1 MVIEGWAG
9 GGARKR
15 EVRSHQSKRFS
26 RVLGGSALL
35 PGSCTLSPQRWIS
48 DVPSTD
54 TIASTATTVP
64 ESGPPPP
71 KALEKAIGARIDFL
85 GYGTGAAT
93 QQWNKDQ
100 ENAKK
105 DAAAGNSI
113 TVQVKRSK

>member
-1 MVIEGWAG
+1 MPTK
-9 GGARKR
+9 AR
-15 EVRSHQSKRFS
+15 
-26 RVLGGSALL
+26 
-35 PGSCTLSPQRWIS
+35 SPQPLVQTIFSCARRLRLATWQLHPS
-48 DVPSTD
+48 VASEMDQQDVPSTD

>member
-1 MVIEGWAG
+1 M
-9 GGARKR
+9 RCPPN
-15 EVRSHQSKRFS
+15 
-26 RVLGGSALL
+26 LSAK
-35 PGSCTLSPQRWIS
+35 SAAISPNDFLVSSAAPLATCSYTPLRHQRWIS
-48 DVPSTD
+48 RTSPRPTRSPS
-54 TIASTATTVP
+54 ATTVP

>member
-1 MVIEGWAG
+1 MD
-9 GGARKR
+9 
-15 EVRSHQSKRFS
+15 Q
-26 RVLGGSALL
+26 
-35 PGSCTLSPQRWIS
+35 Q

-54 TIASTATTVP
+54 TIASAATTVP